1 MEVPGATLA
10 VPLLSAAPRES
21 VLPFFCAVPC
31 RPLSP
36 LSGHGLGH
44 SAKILCPSPDQSVL
58 FLTVGANTPTAC
70 CFSYI
75 SWQIPCKF
83 MDDYYETSRQCS
95 KPSVI
100 FQTKRGQ
107 EVCADPNEDRVQ
119 EYITDLELSA

>member
-1 MEVPGATLA
+1 MCLLEIDFFDMDASAVRLWFPLGVCFLRLRGIIIYITA
-10 VPLLSAAPRES
+10 VPSA
-21 VLPFFCAVPC
+21 
-31 RPLSP
+31 
-36 LSGHGLGH
+36 G
-44 SAKILCPSPDQSVL
+44 DQSVL

>member
-1 MEVPGATLA
+1 MVNKGSHGELISDGQATLKHEKLEA
-10 VPLLSAAPRES
+10 GDDQIGS
-21 VLPFFCAVPC
+21 C
-31 RPLSP
+31 RMVSCYELHM
-36 LSGHGLGH
+36 SG
-44 SAKILCPSPDQSVL
+44 SDQSVL